1 MFLHEPPSALRRPF
15 VRQRSLLVS
24 IAFSVM
30 LLAAATAVAQAP
42 PLDEKPLDA
51 PYAPTPER
59 VVRAMLELAKV
70 TRNDVLY
77 DLGSGDGRIVIAA
90 ATRFG
95 AVGVGIDL
103 NPKRIREAEVN
114 ARYAKAT
121 DRVEFVLGDIFD
133 ADLSPAT
140 VVTLY
145 LLPDVNRRL
154 LPKLL
159 TELKPGTRIVS
170 HNYGLGDWIPERHQI
185 LDIAGTK
192 HDLYLWIVPPAE
204 RRAR

>member
-1 MFLHEPPSALRRPF
+1 
-15 VRQRSLLVS
+15 VV
-24 IAFSVM
+24 
-30 LLAAATAVAQAP
+30 AAAAQEP
-42 PLDEKPLDA
+42 REDKPLDA

-59 VVRAMLELAKV
+59 VVATMLEMAGV

-90 ATRFG
+90 AVRFG
-95 AVGVGIDL
+95 AAGVGIDL
-103 NPKRIREAEVN
+103 NPKRIRDAEVN
-114 ARYAKAT
+114 ARDAGAT
-121 DRVEFVLGDIFD
+121 HLVDFVLGDIFD

-159 TELKPGTRIVS
+159 RELRPGTRIVS
-170 HNYGLGDWIPERHQI
+170 HNYGLGDWAPARHRTI
-185 LDIAGTK
+185 EVRGTK
-192 HDLYLWIVPPAE
+192 HEVYLWIVP
-204 RRAR
+204 ARGSPSP

>member
-1 MFLHEPPSALRRPF
+1 
-15 VRQRSLLVS
+15 
-24 IAFSVM
+24 M
-30 LLAAATAVAQAP
+30 LIVLAAASAAAQAP
-42 PLDEKPLDA
+42 LDDKPLDA

-59 VVRAMLELAKV
+59 VVATMLEMAGV

-77 DLGSGDGRIVIAA
+77 DLGSGDGRIVITA

-95 AVGVGIDL
+95 AAGVGIDL
-103 NPKRIREAEVN
+103 NPKRIRDAEVN
-114 ARYAKAT
+114 ARDAGAAHLV
-121 DRVEFVLGDIFD
+121 DFVLGDIFD

-159 TELKPGTRIVS
+159 SELRPGTRIVS
-170 HNYGLGDWIPERHQI
+170 HNYGLGDWPPTRHRTI
-185 LDIAGTK
+185 EVRGTK
-192 HDLYLWIVPPAE
+192 HEVYLWIVPTPGSPSP
-204 RRAR
+204 

>member
-1 MFLHEPPSALRRPF
+1 VGTWRAALAG
-15 VRQRSLLVS
+15 VLALLV
-24 IAFSVM
+24 
-30 LLAAATAVAQAP
+30 AATAVAQAP
-42 PLDEKPLDA
+42 LEDRPLDA

-59 VVRAMLELAKV
+59 VVATMLEMAAV
-70 TRNDVLY
+70 TRDDVLY

-95 AVGVGIDL
+95 AAGVGIDL
-103 NPKRIREAEVN
+103 NPKRIRDAEVN
-114 ARYAKAT
+114 ARDAGAT
-121 DRVEFVLGDIFD
+121 HLVDFVLGDIFD

-159 TELKPGTRIVS
+159 SELRPGTRIVS
-170 HNYGLGDWIPERHQI
+170 HNYGLGDWAPARHRTI
-185 LDIAGTK
+185 DVRGTK
-192 HDLYLWIVPPAE
+192 HEVYLWIVPTPAGPAPSP
-204 RRAR
+204 R